1 MDDAPAAI
9 VKAKGGRGAF
19 LAHFFIVLPV
29 VTLCVVVYAP
39 RYFSGPPPYY
49 GGGAN
54 DVGGISAPRPSS
66 MTRTSSSSSAHLG
79 GLGYVA
85 GRRDAD
91 EDDQQLG
98 VGDGGALPQ
107 QVVLDNQVGSPCSS
121 LPNHTICCDRSDYHS
136 DVCFMAGDVR
146 TDAASLAL
154 LLFPPRAASS
164 APEPPAAEER
174 IRPYTRKWDAY
185 ITKTIH
191 EVTLRVARPE
201 EAAAAAHRCDV
212 RHDAPVL
219 VVTAG
224 GYSHNMFHVFN
235 DGFLPLWLTA
245 QHLRRRAVLAVLS
258 YSPRWAGTY
267 GEILAGLSRYHA
279 IDLLRDKRTHCFPGA
294 VVGTRYHDYL
304 AVNST
309 RLRDNKTIADF
320 HDFLAGVYSDDD
332 VRNDKAAGGSSS
344 SRRPE
349 MAWYE
354 RRRPRLGIVSR
365 KGRRVVENQAAVAQL
380 AASVGFDVDIM
391 ETANGAPLSAVY
403 ASVSSYDALVGVHGA
418 DLTTFLFLRP
428 GRAALA
434 QIAPL
439 GITMLS
445 RNLFGVPAARMG
457 LHYVQYDVSARESS
471 LSRRYPLDHVV
482 VADPARARREQ
493 GKQEWELVEHVYLRG
508 QNVSLDLG
516 RFRETLARIHSRL
529 KEQQQGH
536 ASRSSPDA
544 SPQI

>member
-1 MDDAPAAI
+1 MEAS
-9 VKAKGGRGAF
+9 AK
-19 LAHFFIVLPV
+19 LPV
-29 VTLCVVVYAP
+29 VVPKGVGGMDNDDVAAAGGKKQAAAGRWGFVQFFFVLAVVFCVLLYAP
-39 RYFSGPPPYY
+39 RVLVLSPYGY
-49 GGGAN
+49 SI
-54 DVGGISAPRPSS
+54 DVGLFAPTPTASS
-66 MTRTSSSSSAHLG
+66 VPQR
-79 GLGYVA
+79 VA
-85 GRRDAD
+85 GGNA
-91 EDDQQLG
+91 
-98 VGDGGALPQ
+98 VA
-107 QVVLDNQVGSPCSS
+107 LDNQVRSPCSS
-121 LPNHTICCDRSDYHS
+121 MRDHTICCDRSSVHT

-201 EAAAAAHRCDV
+201 EAAAAHRCDV

-258 YSPRWAGTY
+258 YTPRWAGTY
-267 GEILAGLSRYHA
+267 GEILSGLSRYHA

-332 VRNDKAAGGSSS
+332 VRNDKAAGSS
-344 SRRPE
+344 RPE
-349 MAWYE
+349 MAWDE

-457 LHYVQYDVSARESS
+457 LHYEQYDVSVRESS

-544 SPQI
+544 SP